1 MTHNIEVHEGLPT
14 LEKLQ
19 SLNDDNFN
27 IIILDDLMEHI
38 VKSIDSQNL
47 FTKYCHHYNITAIF

>member
-1 MTHNIEVHEGLPT
+1 MKVYQVW
-14 LEKLQ
+14 KKY

-38 VKSIDSQNL
+38 VKR
-47 FTKYCHHYNITAIF
+47 